1 MKHGAKNRSNIR
13 KILNKNNNYY
23 YYYYYH
29 IMLVFGHGV
38 GRHSLRRKTRDF
50 IHLMLFIRA
59 PRFLHTKPRCAGVY
73 ACMVGLSNCCT
84 LSQLRRKLHTMPSHT
99 GERAGYVTAA
109 SVGVYLTQLS
119 AD

>member
-1 MKHGAKNRSNIR
+1 MKHRAKNHSNIR
-13 KILNKNNNYY
+13 KILNNNNN

-29 IMLVFGHGV
+29 IMLVFDHGV
-38 GRHSLRRKTRDF
+38 GRHSPRRKTRDF

-59 PRFLHTKPRCAGVY
+59 PPFLHTTPRCAGVN
-73 ACMVGLSNCCT
+73 ARMVGLSNCCT
-84 LSQLRRKLHTMPSHT
+84 LSYAGNSIPCHT
-99 GERAGYVTAA
+99 GERAGYVTPV